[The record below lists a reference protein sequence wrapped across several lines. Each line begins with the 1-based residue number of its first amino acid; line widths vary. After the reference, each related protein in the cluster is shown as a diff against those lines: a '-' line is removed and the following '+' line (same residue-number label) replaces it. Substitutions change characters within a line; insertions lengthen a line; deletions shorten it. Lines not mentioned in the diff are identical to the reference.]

1 MQWSTHVMQGEG
13 QWLAFEM
20 DAEQYALPIESIL
33 EIEGPGGE
41 TRCVPGLPMGW
52 VAVMHWH
59 GSALPLVAGPLLL
72 GSESERDAAEGGELP
87 EMATR
92 WSEAHILV
100 ISEPEGEMPR
110 LGLPV
115 DRVLGLLEGP
125 PGEGGQGPAG
135 DPAVDEP
142 PAGPLGLCPNEL
154 WHRATRLVERACT

>member
-1 MQWSTHVMQGEG
+1 MQWDTDVIQDEG

-20 DAEQYALPIESIL
+20 DSAQYALPIESIL

-41 TRCVPGLPMGW
+41 TRCVPGLPMDW
-52 VAVMHWH
+52 VAVMNWH

-72 GSESERDAAEGGELP
+72 GSEGERGAAESGGLP
-87 EMATR
+87 EMSTR

-100 ISEPEGEMPR
+100 IAEPEGEMPR

-125 PGEGGQGPAG
+125 PGEGGQDPAG

-154 WHRATRLVERACT
+154 WHRATRLVERACA

>member
-1 MQWSTHVMQGEG
+1 MQSATDVIQGEG

-20 DAEQYALPIESIL
+20 GAAQYALPIESIL
-33 EIEGPGGE
+33 EIEGPGRE
-41 TRCVPGLPMGW
+41 ARCVPGLPMDW
-52 VAVMHWH
+52 VAVMNWH

-125 PGEGGQGPAG
+125 PGVAG
-135 DPAVDEP
+135 RDPAEDER

-154 WHRATRLVERACT
+154 WNRATRLVERACA